1 MEREVMIRIWDLQE
15 KMREDIEY
23 RELCEKR
30 EIMSETFLTT
40 LEGMTREQERAV
52 LEYLGYLLEMH
63 YKTIEYLIR

>member
-1 MEREVMIRIWDLQE
+1 MEREVAIRIWELQE
-15 KMREDIEY
+15 KMHDDKEY
-23 RELCEKR
+23 KVLCDKR
-30 EIMSETFLTT
+30 ERMSELFMTA